1 MKIFK
6 GIPIRNE
13 CIASYFFNMFSR
25 KLSYWF
31 LQIITSHLP
40 TSVWLISAQHVCLTS
55 GHLVIT
61 INAYHYNCRPV
72 KWSVHLQL
80 AYVPHWHFCKTC
92 RIMFTSHVSEL
103 TVNTCCWCD
112 ICSNICKHETI
123 RYFYLTSGQF
133 PATFAVTEPGQ
144 PEHYL
149 SVFFCGDIQS
159 TSTVRAAEIE
169 KFHQSSER
177 EIVDIY
183 SLDCVELILNLL
195 IEKMQ
200 LLKTLPHLIFPPG
213 LCFLIM

>member
-61 INAYHYNCRPV
+61 IYAYHYNCRPV

-159 TSTVRAAEIE
+159 TSTVRAAEIDCRHLFSWLCRVDPE
-169 KFHQSSER
+169 PFDWKNAAFKNPATFDFSTWFMFFNHVKRIHQ
-177 EIVDIY
+177 
-183 SLDCVELILNLL
+183 
-195 IEKMQ
+195 
-200 LLKTLPHLIFPPG
+200 HLHQ
-213 LCFLIM
+213 